1 MLSPH
6 SSLKSLVSILP
17 SSSPSSVCRT
27 RNPVPATRSWSWSGQ
42 NTVSTPPST
51 TICQG
56 SKYFLCVAN
65 IFRSY
70 LDIFYR
76 VYALLPDEAPE
87 VGAGDWA
94 GQLRHDELRGG
105 LEARHPARVDV
116 VRALAVRP
124 RQQRQL
130 HPAGVQRQEV
140 EADVLELVAGQ
151 RGRGELGLQRL
162 LVGDLPEV
170 SLQQLPGLG
179 PRLRGVV
186 ALQARD
192 VAAQVRGADAR
203 LPARD
208 GLR

>member
-1 MLSPH
+1 M
-6 SSLKSLVSILP
+6 
-17 SSSPSSVCRT
+17 
-27 RNPVPATRSWSWSGQ
+27 
-42 NTVSTPPST
+42 
-51 TICQG
+51 
-56 SKYFLCVAN
+56 
-65 IFRSY
+65 
-70 LDIFYR
+70 D
-76 VYALLPDEAPE
+76 ALLPDEAPE

-130 HPAGVQRQEV
+130 HPAAVQWQEV

-151 RGRGELGLQRL
+151 RGGGELRLERL